1 MHGLTMKKPLFV
13 AAVAGLLLLSRAAL
27 LWASEPLD
35 TFDTEG
41 AALKHCGRDA
51 VVWLDVP
58 SHTFWS
64 KGQKGYGRSKS
75 GSYTCRK
82 DAIKTGNHAK
92 RG

>member
-1 MHGLTMKKPLFV
+1 MQGLTMKRPLFL
-13 AAVAGLLLLSRAAL
+13 AAATGLLLLSRAAL

-35 TFDTEG
+35 TFDTE
-41 AALKHCGRDA
+41 AVALKHCGKNA

-58 SHTFWS
+58 SRTFWS
-64 KGQKGYGRSKS
+64 KGQKGYGRSKN

-92 RG
+92 RA

>member
-1 MHGLTMKKPLFV
+1 MQGLTMKRPLFL
-13 AAVAGLLLLSRAAL
+13 AAATGLLLLSRAAL

-35 TFDTEG
+35 TFDTEA
-41 AALKHCGRDA
+41 AALKHCGKNA

-58 SHTFWS
+58 SRTFWS
-64 KGQKGYGRSKS
+64 KGQKGYGRSKN

-92 RG
+92 RA